1 MKSPSK
7 PKSSKIE
14 RDKVGTSKSA
24 KPTQSTVTAKSPKTV
39 GKGSAKPKTKLKAP
53 SIPKVGRTKTEPR
66 SPEEWLALAPV
77 MDALVEQYK
86 IPSYVQSDPI
96 QIPYRFAHDPKAC
109 ELSAFITALFSYGRR
124 DLIIGTISQLF
135 QITENDPVGFLENF
149 NPKRDAKLFQHFVY
163 RFNKGPD
170 LVVLWERLQWAYR
183 EYESLE
189 NLFMASIP
197 KDALGADNLKSGIAG
212 CTDALLGNHEARSYG
227 LKFLFAHPDKGGA
240 CKRFNMFLRWM
251 VRQDTEPSGKVDF
264 GLWRQALSPA
274 DLLVPLDTHVM
285 KMNRELRLSA
295 RTDGS
300 WQTAREITDVFRMLC
315 PEDPVKYDYALF
327 GFSLDK
333 RSPSE
338 ILSYA
343 HSIG

>member
-1 MKSPSK
+1 MPQVSKDNLVAKKPVRKKS
-7 PKSSKIE
+7 
-14 RDKVGTSKSA
+14 
-24 KPTQSTVTAKSPKTV
+24 TQARSPK
-39 GKGSAKPKTKLKAP
+39 
-53 SIPKVGRTKTEPR
+53 
-66 SPEEWLALAPV
+66 EWLVLAPV
-77 MDALVEQYK
+77 LDALVAQYK

-96 QIPYRFAHDPKAC
+96 QIPYRFMDDPKAC

-189 NLFMASIP
+189 NLFLASIP
-197 KDALGADNLKSGIAG
+197 AHTAQPDKLKAGIAG
-212 CTDALLGNHEARSYG
+212 FTDALLGEHEVRSYG

-251 VRQDTEPSGKVDF
+251 VRQDLEPSGKVDF
-264 GLWRQALSPA
+264 GLWRKALSPA

-285 KMNRELRLSA
+285 KMNEQLRLSG

-300 WQTAREITDVFRMLC
+300 WQTAQEITDVFRLLC
-315 PEDPVKYDYALF
+315 PEDPIKYDYALF

-333 RSPSE
+333 RSPAE
-338 ILSYA
+338 ILDAS
-343 HSIG
+343 H